1 MSNKYIGPVVDKFKE
16 ASGNVKERWGKLP
29 LSSRRKILLGSGAV
43 ALSISLPFAYNL
55 ANSSE
60 NEQSSGVPTLSE
72 PVPFSDLDST
82 STPTTEPTPNSLD
95 TPTTDPTPSASDIPT
110 STYQPEAPQPE
121 LTQKTPERQLEP
133 TRSWNFDNIKDF
145 GDWKNKS
152 REERLTVCHD
162 FVATNIDPET
172 MKILENPMTGKNLV
186 DAWLEGPD
194 DMFRALVHDFQNGN
208 VHIPNL
214 PINTKDEKKEFL
226 FKLASCFDTAPDMQ
240 HKDNYGDEGNFQKGY
255 YTGMVATSMYSPGD
269 GERYTKY
276 EVSPIR
282 YTGLVY
288 FTDPKPI
295 DSTYATNGQVIYPG
309 AAAEL
314 SQYGDTIHTRTLV
327 IATGPSINAPRDPM
341 PQVAYFFDPDAATYG
356 HLPQGIHY
364 TTEAK

>member
-29 LSSRRKILLGSGAV
+29 LSFRRKILLGSGAV

-95 TPTTDPTPSASDIPT
+95 VPTTDPTSSASDIPT
-110 STYQPEAPQPE
+110 PTYQPEIPQPE
-121 LTQKTPERQLEP
+121 STQKTPERQLEP

-152 REERLTVCHD
+152 REERLTVCHN
-162 FVATNIDPET
+162 FVASNINPEI
-172 MKILENPMTGKNLV
+172 MQVLERPSNGKRLI
-186 DAWLEGPD
+186 DAWLKGPD
-194 DMFRALVHDFQNGN
+194 DMFRALIRDFKNY
-208 VHIPNL
+208 IPI
-214 PINTKDEKKEFL
+214 PGSPNTRKEREEL
-226 FKLASCFDTAPDMQ
+226 LYEIASCLDAKPDME
-240 HKDNYGDEGNFQKGY
+240 HENNYGREGNTEKGY
-255 YTGMVATSMYSPGD
+255 YTSIAADGMYTKGD
-269 GERYTKY
+269 GLPHSPF
-276 EVSPIR
+276 EVSPQKYTDITLLTDSYPINSR
-282 YTGLVY
+282 Y
-288 FTDPKPI
+288 I
-295 DSTYATNGQVIYPG
+295 SNGQVTYPG

-314 SQYGDTIHTRTLV
+314 SLYGNTNNTITLV
-327 IATGPSINAPRDPM
+327 IATAPSINEPNDPF
-341 PQVAYFFDPDAATYG
+341 PQATYFGNPNVATYG